1 MFLIKETVRIGVD
14 FDRKRL
20 HVATKIPFIRP
31 LFFKIFS
38 KMTGIMFNGY
48 AGFEVMENE

>member
-1 MFLIKETVRIGVD
+1 MIFPRAAIYLQIIKYIPIEEAMLLIEETVRIGVD

-31 LFFKIFS
+31 LF
-38 KMTGIMFNGY
+38 
-48 AGFEVMENE
+48 

>member
-1 MFLIKETVRIGVD
+1 MLLIEETVRIGVD

-31 LFFKIFS
+31 LFFKIFF
-38 KMTGIMFNGY
+38 KMTGSMFNGY
-48 AGFEVMENE
+48 AGFETIKNE